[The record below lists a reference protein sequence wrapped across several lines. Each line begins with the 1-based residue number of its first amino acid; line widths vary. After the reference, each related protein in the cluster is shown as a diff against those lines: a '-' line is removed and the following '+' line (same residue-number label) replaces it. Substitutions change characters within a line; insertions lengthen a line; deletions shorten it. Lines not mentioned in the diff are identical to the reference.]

1 MSNRQRRI
9 ALGLSRRQLM
19 QGAAA
24 SVGGPF
30 LLAAA
35 PGLAAEPALEP
46 FALATA
52 RFSRA
57 ERDRRWAA
65 VRAAMAR
72 PHWALDAIITPS
84 SDRSG
89 DYARYL
95 TQIANRP
102 GSGSGPECIFPR
114 DAAQPVYV
122 QLGAARNRAI
132 WAGRLGDWTGDG
144 KLVISEKDGPAG
156 LIPELKARGLDRP
169 GARIGVARLAGSRF
183 DPDGFMSVTTLAALK
198 AALPGA
204 EFLPIDEWGADA
216 GPVEE
221 SAMLKGPEEHEVVR
235 RAAAASEHGLAT
247 IVASI
252 RGGAKRQADIWFAAY
267 SAMFARTGEDPT
279 RLSIGLDQP
288 ANATIGEP
296 VADAV
301 RDGQIVLQEIDAT
314 VAGYRAQVNH
324 AIFVG
329 NAQTPGYGY
338 YRAGIDI
345 AAGIIADALTFIQ
358 PGKTSCGDL
367 VRRYL
372 DQLAAAGA
380 EDASG
385 VMIHSSGIGNLSRP
399 RVGPGN
405 SERDFPII
413 LRPGMCFDLKP
424 AFRLTRARMADA
436 GPRNREIQ
444 LGEHLLV
451 TASGAVRLGTRPL
464 GPITTG

>member
-1 MSNRQRRI
+1 MVQPARPGALTRRHFLGATATA
-9 ALGLSRRQLM
+9 ALAAPAVLAPA
-19 QGAAA
+19 GAAE
-24 SVGGPF
+24 
-30 LLAAA
+30 AAE
-35 PGLAAEPALEP
+35 AAEPFTLSE
-46 FALATA
+46 A

-65 VRAAMAR
+65 VRAVMAR
-72 PHWALDAIITPS
+72 PQWALDAIVTLN
-84 SDRSG
+84 SDKSG

-95 TQIANRP
+95 TQVGNRP
-102 GSGSGPECIFPR
+102 GSGSGTECIFPR
-114 DAAQPVYV
+114 DAAQTVYV
-122 QLGAARNRAI
+122 QVGAARNRAI

-144 KLVISEKDGPAG
+144 KLVISDKDGPSG
-156 LIPELKARGLDRP
+156 LVPQLKARGLDLP
-169 GARIGVARLAGSRF
+169 GARIGLARLAGSRF
-183 DPDGFMSVTTLAALK
+183 DTDGLVSATYLEALK
-198 AALPGA
+198 SALPA
-204 EFLPIDEWGADA
+204 AQFVAIDRWGVDP

-221 SAMLKGPEEHEVVR
+221 SAMRKGAEENEIVR
-235 RAAAASEHGLAT
+235 RAAAASEHGLDA

-252 RGGAKRQADIWFAAY
+252 RGGAKRQADLWFAGY
-267 SAMFARTGEDPT
+267 GAMFARTGEDPT

-296 VADAV
+296 VPDPV
-301 RDGQIVLQEIDAT
+301 RPGQIVLQEIDAT
-314 VAGYRAQVNH
+314 LAGYRAQVNH
-324 AIFVG
+324 AIFIG
-329 NAQTPGYGY
+329 NEATPGYGY
-338 YRAGIDI
+338 YRAGIEI
-345 AAGIIADALTFIQ
+345 AAAIIADALTFIQ

-405 SERDFPII
+405 SEGDLPI
-413 LRPGMCFDLKP
+413 LLEPGMCFDLKP
-424 AFRLTRARMADA
+424 AFRLKRERMADI

-451 TASGAVRLGTRPL
+451 TDKGAVRLGSRPL
-464 GPITTG
+464 GPLATG

>member
-1 MSNRQRRI
+1 MIQHGKGG
-9 ALGLSRRQLM
+9 ALSRRHFLS
-19 QGAAA
+19 AA
-24 SVGGPF
+24 
-30 LLAAA
+30 AAA
-35 PGLAAEPALEP
+35 PLAAPIAASFAGAAEAATELEP
-46 FALATA
+46 FTLATA
-52 RFSRA
+52 RFSQA

-65 VRAAMAR
+65 VRAIMAR
-72 PHWALDAIITPS
+72 PPWTLDAIVTLS
-84 SDRSG
+84 SDKSG

-95 TQIANRP
+95 TQVANRP

-122 QLGAARNRAI
+122 QVGASRNRAI

-156 LIPELKARGLDRP
+156 LVPQLKARGLDRA

-183 DPDGFMSVTTLAALK
+183 DPDGVVSATYLEALK
-198 AALPGA
+198 AALPA
-204 EFLPIDEWGADA
+204 AKFLPIDQWGTDA

-221 SAMLKGPEEHEVVR
+221 SAMLKGAEEHDVVR
-235 RAAAASEHGLAT
+235 RAAAASEHGLAA
-247 IVASI
+247 IVDSI

-267 SAMFARTGEDPT
+267 SAMFAATGEDPT

-296 VADAV
+296 VADPV
-301 RDGQIVLQEIDAT
+301 REGQFVLQEIDAT

-324 AIFVG
+324 AIFIG
-329 NAQTPGYGY
+329 NEQTPGYGY
-338 YRAGIDI
+338 YRAGIEI
-345 AAGIIADALTFIQ
+345 AAAIIEDALSFIQ

-380 EDASG
+380 EDVSG

-405 SERDFPII
+405 SEGDLPIV
-413 LRPGMCFDLKP
+413 LKPGMSFDLKP
-424 AFRLTRARMADA
+424 AFRLKRERLADI

-451 TASGAVRLGTRPL
+451 TETGAVRLGSRPL
-464 GPITTG
+464 APITTG

>member
-1 MSNRQRRI
+1 MIQHGRSG
-9 ALGLSRRQLM
+9 ALSRRHFL
-19 QGAAA
+19 GAAA
-24 SVGGPF
+24 AVPLAAPLSAS
-30 LLAAA
+30 LAAA
-35 PGLAAEPALEP
+35 AEPSTEPEP
-46 FALATA
+46 FTLASA

-65 VRAAMAR
+65 VRAIMAR
-72 PHWALDAIITPS
+72 PPWALDAIVTLS
-84 SDRSG
+84 SDKSG
-89 DYARYL
+89 DYAHYL
-95 TQIANRP
+95 TQVANRP

-122 QLGAARNRAI
+122 QVGASRNRAI
-132 WAGRLGDWTGDG
+132 WAARLGDWTGDG
-144 KLVISEKDGPAG
+144 KLVISEKDGPSG
-156 LIPELKARGLDRP
+156 LVPQLKARGLDRA

-183 DPDGFMSVTTLAALK
+183 DPDGLVSATTLEALK
-198 AALPGA
+198 SALPA
-204 EFLPIDEWGADA
+204 AKFLPIDQWGADA

-221 SAMLKGPEEHEVVR
+221 SAMLKGAEEHDVVR

-252 RGGAKRQADIWFAAY
+252 RGGAKRQADLWFAAY
-267 SAMFARTGEDPT
+267 SAMFAHTGEDPT

-296 VADAV
+296 VADPV

-324 AIFVG
+324 AIFIG
-329 NAQTPGYGY
+329 NVQTPGYGY
-338 YRAGIDI
+338 YRAGIEI

-372 DQLAAAGA
+372 ERLAAAGA

-405 SERDFPII
+405 SEGDFPII

-424 AFRLTRARMADA
+424 AFRMKRERLADV

-451 TASGAVRLGTRPL
+451 TETGAVRLGSRPL
-464 GPITTG
+464 EPITTG

>member
-1 MSNRQRRI
+1 MSNRQFCI

-19 QGAAA
+19 RGAAA
-24 SVGGPF
+24 SLGGPL

-35 PGLAAEPALEP
+35 PSIAAEPTLEP
-46 FALATA
+46 FTLAVS
-52 RFSRA
+52 RFTRA
-57 ERDRRWAA
+57 ERDRRWGQ

-72 PHWALDAIITPS
+72 PGWALDAIITLG

-114 DAAQPVYV
+114 DATQPVYV
-122 QLGAARNRAI
+122 QVGASRNRAI

-144 KLVISEKDGPAG
+144 KLVISDKDGPKG
-156 LIPELKARGLDRP
+156 LVPELKARGLDRA
-169 GARIGVARLAGSRF
+169 GARIGVARLVGSRF
-183 DPDGFMSVTTLAALK
+183 DPDGFASAITLEALK

-204 EFLPIDEWGADA
+204 KFLPIDQWGADS

-221 SAMLKGPEEHEVVR
+221 SAMLKGAEEHEVVR

-247 IVASI
+247 LIAAI

-267 SAMFARTGEDPT
+267 SAMFAATGEDPT
-279 RLSIGLDQP
+279 RLSIGLDRP
-288 ANATIGEP
+288 ANSTIGEP
-296 VADAV
+296 VPDAI
-301 RDGQIVLQEIDAT
+301 REGQIVLQEIDAT

-324 AIFVG
+324 AVFIG
-329 NAQTPGYGY
+329 GTGTPGYGY

-345 AAGIIADALTFIQ
+345 ASGIIADATKFIQ

-372 DQLAAAGA
+372 EQLAAAGA

-405 SERDFPII
+405 SEKDFPII

-424 AFRLTRARMADA
+424 AFRLKRERMADVGA
-436 GPRNREIQ
+436 RNREIQ

-451 TASGAVRLGTRPL
+451 TESGAVRLGTRPL
-464 GPITTG
+464 GPLTTG